1 MLALPVIP
9 VIFFSMLSVHF
20 SRFYKMKMPFDYI
33 KSKAH
38 THQLIKKKI
47 TSSYIRKMT
56 IELTIKNL

>member
-38 THQLIKKKI
+38 THQLIKKKN
-47 TSSYIRKMT
+47 SSYIRKMT